1 MLVLHSSH
9 IKSNKVNRY
18 SSFLQ
23 QRGDAGFEKAYQQ
36 CVVACDAFLKKALA
50 NEI

>member
-1 MLVLHSSH
+1 MIRITSEIITIIL
-9 IKSNKVNRY
+9 
-18 SSFLQ
+18 FFQ

-36 CVVACDAFLKKALA
+36 CVVACDAFLKKAMA